1 MAARVSKEWARKN
14 MPSALAALKKSDPD
28 RLAEIQSL
36 KREIKKLLK
45 RGESVY
51 VEHSATGGKLV

>member
-1 MAARVSKEWARKN
+1 